1 MVYVNRFTVDLLKYN
16 WICAAWLIIKCESL
30 FLSYLLDLSLS
41 HNEQITPN
49 HWNESVDLEE
59 DYYFV
64 DMLILHLFINGGDTL
79 GAGLRIKGAG

>member
-1 MVYVNRFTVDLLKYN
+1 MYVNRFLDLLKYN
-16 WICAAWLIIKCESL
+16 WICAAWLIVECESL
-30 FLSYLLDLSLS
+30 FLSYLLDLSPW

-49 HWNESVDLEE
+49 HWNERADLDE

-64 DMLILHLFINGGDTL
+64 EMPILHLFINGGDTL